1 MSVFI
6 ILILL
11 RLLDLIRAQPITIYI
26 DSSSNYTEPDGSKS
40 LPYNSFA
47 QAFDSSIRENIKF
60 HEISVIFLASNVPY
74 PLSMSLLSRG
84 NISSN
89 YSLLL
94 TSDQGQYIS
103 SLFDCSEYPRVELQ
117 GDGFGISANDLK
129 VSLSFL
135 NIYIIPGN
143 AAFAFD
149 IHSNNKLNLNYNN
162 VCINCRRE
170 PNSPSLGILNVKN
183 GGVSQVTLNKVSI
196 FSNNQNLIYR
206 PMFFDLSGDSIVT
219 IADFYIDIQTTFDSA
234 NSISSLFYFLGSNSR
249 TQSIALNNF
258 TFEGTFNLTAI
269 NNKNPETVI
278 LTFQNISYIFLE
290 NINLSQITSDVGLTA
305 FKLLEG
311 STFRIENLYSS
322 GMSCNKNASC
332 NLVSTTSR
340 DEALD
345 LYIRNLSLLDSSQ
358 IRLLW
363 LASPVSNF
371 FAQDILIDGSNDLK
385 SSIISLMFYYN
396 KSQHQIINYPT
407 IQNLVIRN
415 SALSCLLFNVSFVDP
430 ASNVFVD
437 LAVPPYQLVLDNITI
452 KNNILDHSIIPPL
465 LFRIADVSLLIQN
478 SLFTSNTWNHVTM
491 FGDHTEVSNIY
502 LVNNRFINE
511 TFKNSNLI
519 YVDYT
524 SPPQDQFNKNMIY
537 RLLLIQNCTFQNMN
551 IDRKSVV

>member
-26 DSSSNYTEPDGSKS
+26 NSSSNYTEPDGSKS

-206 PMFFDLSGDSIVT
+206 PMFFD
-219 IADFYIDIQTTFDSA
+219 
-234 NSISSLFYFLGSNSR
+234 
-249 TQSIALNNF
+249 
-258 TFEGTFNLTAI
+258 
-269 NNKNPETVI
+269 
-278 LTFQNISYIFLE
+278 
-290 NINLSQITSDVGLTA
+290 
-305 FKLLEG
+305 
-311 STFRIENLYSS
+311 
-322 GMSCNKNASC
+322 
-332 NLVSTTSR
+332 
-340 DEALD
+340 
-345 LYIRNLSLLDSSQ
+345 
-358 IRLLW
+358 
-363 LASPVSNF
+363 
-371 FAQDILIDGSNDLK
+371 
-385 SSIISLMFYYN
+385 
-396 KSQHQIINYPT
+396 
-407 IQNLVIRN
+407 
-415 SALSCLLFNVSFVDP
+415 
-430 ASNVFVD
+430 
-437 LAVPPYQLVLDNITI
+437 
-452 KNNILDHSIIPPL
+452 
-465 LFRIADVSLLIQN
+465 
-478 SLFTSNTWNHVTM
+478 
-491 FGDHTEVSNIY
+491 
-502 LVNNRFINE
+502 
-511 TFKNSNLI
+511 
-519 YVDYT
+519 
-524 SPPQDQFNKNMIY
+524 
-537 RLLLIQNCTFQNMN
+537 
-551 IDRKSVV
+551 